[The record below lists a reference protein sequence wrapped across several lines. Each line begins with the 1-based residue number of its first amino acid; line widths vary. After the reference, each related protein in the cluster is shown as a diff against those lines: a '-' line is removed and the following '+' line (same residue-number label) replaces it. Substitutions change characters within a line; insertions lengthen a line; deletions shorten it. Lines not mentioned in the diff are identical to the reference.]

1 MHLIALAIVCV
12 ALVVLTYY
20 SPKVGF
26 SLLSGLGA
34 LLLALYYFNL
44 EESEVPAFQ
53 IPRDQLVLSNMVS
66 EFSYADNWKYSG
78 RISNSSEKTL
88 TDIEIKIVLHDCP
101 EGQSEISDACV
112 IIGELVEFV
121 GITVPPRQARDFI
134 DNVDVENA
142 IPKGTLIWDYELVGA
157 RVSD

>member
-1 MHLIALAIVCV
+1 MHLIALALVCV

-34 LLLALYYFNL
+34 LLLALYYLNL
-44 EESEVPAFQ
+44 EESEVQEFP
-53 IPRDQLVLSNMVS
+53 IPRDQLVLSDMVS

-88 TDIEIKIVLHDCP
+88 TDIEIKIVLYDCP
-101 EGQSEISDACV
+101 DSHSEISDACV
-112 IIGELVEFV
+112 IIGDLVEFV
-121 GITVPPRQARDFI
+121 AVTVPPRQARDFT
-134 DNVDVENA
+134 DNVDVDNA
-142 IPKGTLIWDYELVGA
+142 IPKGMLLWDYELVGA